1 MTSIVCIGVVIVLGG
16 FVIALSQCT
25 RRPKK
30 AQKWE
35 KADIMKQLLALS
47 ERESVVPASVPA
59 RSRTPRAIPG
69 TRPGKFP
76 PKPTS
81 PVSHPAPSHQGR
93 C

>member
-1 MTSIVCIGVVIVLGG
+1 MTSILCVGVVIALAG
-16 FVIALSQCT
+16 FVIVLKTCT
-25 RRPKK
+25 GRPKK

-47 ERESVVPASVPA
+47 ERESSIVASAPA
-59 RSRTPRAIPG
+59 RAQTPRAIPG

-76 PKPTS
+76 RQPAS
-81 PVSHPAPSHQGR
+81 RVSHPAPSHQGR

>member
-1 MTSIVCIGVVIVLGG
+1 MTSIVCIGVVIALGG
-16 FVIALSQCT
+16 FVIVLNKCARQ
-25 RRPKK
+25 PKK

-47 ERESVVPASVPA
+47 ERESVVPASAPA
-59 RSRTPRAIPG
+59 RARTPRAIPG

-76 PKPTS
+76 HKPAS
-81 PVSHPAPSHQGR
+81 RISHHAPSHQGR

>member
-1 MTSIVCIGVVIVLGG
+1 MTSIVCIGVVIALGG
-16 FVIALSQCT
+16 FVIVLNKWA
-25 RRPKK
+25 RPKK

-47 ERESVVPASVPA
+47 ERESVVPASAPA

-76 PKPTS
+76 HKPTS
-81 PVSHPAPSHQGR
+81 RISHPAPSHQGR

>member
-1 MTSIVCIGVVIVLGG
+1 MTSIVCIGVVIALGG
-16 FVIALSQCT
+16 FVIVLKTYTGQ
-25 RRPKK
+25 PKK

-47 ERESVVPASVPA
+47 EGESVVPANAPA

-76 PKPTS
+76 RQPTS
-81 PVSHPAPSHQGR
+81 RVSHPAPSHQGR